1 VTRNFPSLTLRTSL
15 AWLTGAALVLV
26 AFSGSA
32 KAQILYDTSPY
43 TGASPGS
50 TAAAI
55 AAFDGL
61 APSTTGYG
69 CTTVA
74 TLDGVDNETPWSGG
88 SQSDIAFHESA
99 IFLVGPS
106 QAGLWSFRWGPD
118 FGLGGTLLL
127 DGVELQSRWTDMWWA
142 GGFTD
147 PNQYLAGS
155 VNLLAGTHIVEVFGF
170 EDCCDGPGNAQFL
183 PPMSATWQDIS
194 AANLA
199 LVPTVCG
206 SPALLV
212 TGSAS
217 PSPVL
222 DGGQLTFTFFYES
235 TGQATAPSA
244 TLSTPIPANTTFVS
258 ATGGGTFSN
267 GAVTWTLGS
276 LGVGASGT
284 VTLTVQVDTPLA
296 DGTPLADVA
305 SLGATGATTAT
316 ATTNVTVSNALLTL
330 GSISTPNPVA
340 AGGALTVTLDYANTG
355 SGAGGMATIVD
366 MLPANTTF
374 VSSSTGGSYDA
385 ASNRV
390 SFNLGSLAMGATGS
404 VSYVVRVAT
413 PLANGTVLSDMA
425 TFSATNNSP
434 VTASSSATVSSA
446 PSLALTDTPAPNP
459 VAAEGM
465 LVYTLGYAN
474 SGSDAASAA
483 TITTAL
489 PADVTF
495 QTASSGGVYSTSAN
509 TVTWNL
515 GSIAAGASG
524 TVTVAVLVGSPI
536 ANGTVLTDAVS
547 LTTGN
552 AATVMANANVTV
564 TSAAVLTLTETGT
577 PNPVAAGGQLV
588 YTLAY
593 GNIGTDTAAAASIVA
608 AVPSNTTFVSA
619 TGGGTY
625 DSGSNQVTF
634 GLGSVAA
641 GLDGTVTFTV
651 QVTTPLANGTS
662 LAASSTL
669 SATGVT
675 SAAAMATTSVASAPT
690 LSLTNTG
697 APNPVLAGGQLT
709 YTLAFANN
717 GTDAAHG
724 ISLIDTLPAGLGFL
738 SATGGGSYDSG
749 TRAVSWSLADLAAG
763 GSGSVTLLVLVATNT
778 AAGVL
783 SDTATLTATNATA
796 VPATA
801 MTTVSSPV
809 VPDGGASDTATG
821 GSSGTG
827 TGGSGTGSGGSGP
840 GTGGSA
846 GSGGAGGSGATGAG
860 GTPATGSGGAG
871 GGSATGGGGT
881 TAATGSG
888 GAGGGSATG
897 GGGATATGSG
907 GAGGGSATGG
917 GGATATGSGGA
928 GGGSAT
934 GTGGAAGNKGAAGA
948 AAGGESNP
956 ASGCDC
962 AVGNAPSPTS
972 LLGLGAVVGLLLA
985 SRRKRRR

>member
-1 VTRNFPSLTLRTSL
+1 VTRNFPSLSLRISL
-15 AWLTGAALVLV
+15 ASLTGAALVL
-26 AFSGSA
+26 AALTGPA
-32 KAQILYDTSPY
+32 KAQILYDTTTY
-43 TGASPGS
+43 TGTSPGS

-61 APSTTGYG
+61 APSAAGYG
-69 CTTVA
+69 CTTVT
-74 TLDGVDNETPWSGG
+74 TLDGVDNQTQWSG
-88 SQSDIAFHESA
+88 SDMSIAFHESA
-99 IFLVGPS
+99 IFVVAPS

-127 DGVELQSRWTDMWWA
+127 DGVELQSRWTDMWWN
-142 GGFTD
+142 GEFTD
-147 PNQYLAGS
+147 PTQYLTGS
-155 VNLLAGTHIVEVFGF
+155 VNLMAGTHIVEVFGF

-194 AANLA
+194 AANLT

-206 SPALLV
+206 SPALLL

-235 TGQATAPSA
+235 VGQAAAPSA

-258 ATGGGTFSN
+258 ATGGGAFGN

-276 LGVGASGT
+276 LGVGVSGT

-330 GSISTPNPVA
+330 GSTSAPNPVA
-340 AGGALTVTLDYANTG
+340 AGGALTITLNYANTG
-355 SGAGGMATIVD
+355 SGAGAMGTIVD

-374 VSSSTGGSYDA
+374 VSASNGGAYDST
-385 ASNRV
+385 SNRV
-390 SFNLGSLAMGATGS
+390 TWNLGALAMGASGS
-404 VSYVVRVAT
+404 VSYAVQVTT

-425 TFSATNNSP
+425 TLSATNNSS

-446 PSLALTDTPAPNP
+446 PSLTLTDTPAPSP
-459 VAAEGM
+459 VAAAGM

-483 TITTAL
+483 TITYSL
-489 PADVTF
+489 PANVTF
-495 QTASSGGVYSTSAN
+495 QTASSGGTYSTSAN
-509 TVTWNL
+509 TATWNL

-524 TVTVAVLVGSPI
+524 TVTVGVLVTSPI
-536 ANGTVLTDAVS
+536 ANGTVLTDAAS

-564 TSAAVLTLTETGT
+564 TSAALLTLTETGA
-577 PNPVAAGGQLV
+577 PNPIAAGAQLV

-593 GNIGTDTAAAASIVA
+593 GNSGTDTAAAASIVA
-608 AVPSNTTFVSA
+608 AVPSNTSFVSA

-625 DSGSNQVTF
+625 DSGTNQVTF
-634 GLGSVAA
+634 ALGSVAA
-641 GLDGTVTFTV
+641 GINGTVTFTV
-651 QVTTPLANGTS
+651 QVATPLANGTS
-662 LAASSTL
+662 LAASSTM

-675 SAAAMATTSVASAPT
+675 GAPAMATASVASAPT

-697 APNPVLAGGQLT
+697 APNPVLTGSQLT

-724 ISLIDTLPAGLGFL
+724 IGLTDTLPAGLGFL
-738 SATGGGSYDSG
+738 SASGGASFDSG
-749 TRAVSWSLADLAAG
+749 TGTVSWSLADLAAG

-778 AAGVL
+778 APGLL
-783 SDTATLTATNATA
+783 SDTATLTATNAA
-796 VPATA
+796 PVPATA

-809 VPDGGASDTATG
+809 LPDAGRDSGTSDAATGGSSGSATGGSSGSATGGSSGSATGGSSGSATGGSSGSATG

-827 TGGSGTGSGGSGP
+827 
-840 GTGGSA
+840 
-846 GSGGAGGSGATGAG
+846 GSGATGTG
-860 GTPATGSGGAG
+860 GTIATGA
-871 GGSATGGGGT
+871 
-881 TAATGSG
+881 
-888 GAGGGSATG
+888 
-897 GGGATATGSG
+897 
-907 GAGGGSATGG
+907 
-917 GGATATGSGGA
+917 GGA

-934 GTGGAAGNKGAAGA
+934 GTGGAAGNNGAAGA

-956 ASGCDC
+956 SSGCDC

-972 LLGLGAVVGLLLA
+972 LLGLGAVVGLLLV